1 MSVVAPLSDGS
12 GSRARIDPVPAGSP
26 RPLWSVM
33 IPTFNCAR
41 HLGETLLGVLSQAPD
56 ADRMQIEVVDDAS
69 TLDDPESVVRLLG
82 GDRVQFF
89 RQSANVGHIRNF
101 ATCLQ
106 RARGH
111 YVHLLHGDDFVLPG
125 FYAAM
130 QRGFESDSA
139 IGATFCRWMVVD
151 ETSLRSSVVQP
162 LESDAGPLSDAAARL
177 AEEQR
182 IVTPSIAV
190 RRTAYERLG
199 GFDNRL
205 LCAED
210 WEMWVRIAASYP
222 VWYEPAVLAAYR
234 THPDSNT
241 GRHFRLA
248 GELDY
253 TRQAISMLGGYLPAD
268 RAPSIMRTARRA
280 YARTAL
286 ANARAFAREGDAEA
300 ARAHLRTALR
310 LSRSPQIMLQ
320 AARLLPRSA
329 RS

>member
-1 MSVVAPLSDGS
+1 MRRVAPASDGS
-12 GSRARIDPVPAGSP
+12 GSRARIPPVPAGSP

-33 IPTFNCAR
+33 IPTFHCAR
-41 HLGETLLGVLSQAPD
+41 HLRETLLGVLSQAPS
-56 ADRMQIEVVDDAS
+56 ADQMQIEVVDDAS
-69 TLDDPESVVRLLG
+69 TLDDPESVVRQVAG
-82 GDRVQFF
+82 NRVTFV
-89 RQSANVGHIRNF
+89 RQPANVGHIRNF

-125 FYAAM
+125 FYEAM
-130 QRGFESDSA
+130 QRGFESDPA
-139 IGATFCRWMVVD
+139 VGAAFCRWMMVD
-151 ETSLRSSVVQP
+151 EQSQRLSVVEP
-162 LESDAGPLSDAAARL
+162 LQSGAGPLPDAAARL

-199 GFDNRL
+199 GFDDRL
-205 LCAED
+205 RCAED
-210 WEMWVRIAASYP
+210 WEMWVRIAASHA
-222 VWYEPAVLAAYR
+222 VWYEPATLAAYR
-234 THPDSNT
+234 THQDSNT

-253 TRQAISMLGGYLPAD
+253 TRKAISMLGSYLPAE

-286 ANARAFAREGDAEA
+286 SNAREFAREGDAEA
-300 ARAHLRTALR
+300 ARAHLRAALR
-310 LSRSPQIMLQ
+310 FSRSPRTLLQ
-320 AARLLPRSA
+320 AARVLPGSA
-329 RS
+329 RW